1 MAMTKSVTKKTDILK
16 NKKLTK
22 RDRLYVGLD
31 VHKVNHHVGFWL
43 NGKIVKTLV
52 MPADNF
58 KVAELLNP
66 YRIALK
72 KVVYEAGPTGFHLA
86 RFLQQC
92 EFPTEVIAPSEI
104 PEIRN
109 NKAKSDRLD
118 CRKLAT
124 YSAKGLLK
132 SIGIPTVQQES
143 GRQLSRHRDQLVSK
157 RKRAKQQIKGLL
169 LQYGIKEPKS
179 LLNFSRAGI
188 FELKNMDLCDEL
200 RFCIDSL
207 IEELSYFEGKIK
219 ETEKHMTVLFKQPEN
234 KKAFD
239 IVHSHPGIGNVT
251 GRQFVLELHDP
262 QRFTK
267 PTEIASYL
275 GLCPKVNQ
283 SGKRRKDGN
292 IVMTSRATLRANLIE
307 ASWAWIRK
315 DSHAKS
321 VFMRLLR
328 NTGESKKAIVAMARR
343 LAIHLWK
350 MLCTQENYRPTA

>member
-1 MAMTKSVTKKTDILK
+1 
-16 NKKLTK
+16 
-22 RDRLYVGLD
+22 
-31 VHKVNHHVGFWL
+31 
-43 NGKIVKTLV
+43 
-52 MPADNF
+52 
-58 KVAELLNP
+58 
-66 YRIALK
+66 
-72 KVVYEAGPTGFHLA
+72 
-86 RFLQQC
+86 
-92 EFPTEVIAPSEI
+92 
-104 PEIRN
+104 
-109 NKAKSDRLD
+109 
-118 CRKLAT
+118 
-124 YSAKGLLK
+124 
-132 SIGIPTVQQES
+132 
-143 GRQLSRHRDQLVSK
+143 
-157 RKRAKQQIKGLL
+157 
-169 LQYGIKEPKS
+169 
-179 LLNFSRAGI
+179 
-188 FELKNMDLCDEL
+188 MDLCDEL

>member
-1 MAMTKSVTKKTDILK
+1 MAKRVTKKTDILK
-16 NKKLTK
+16 NKKFTK
-22 RDRLYVGLD
+22 RDRLYIGFD
-31 VHKVNHHVGFWL
+31 VHKDKHHVAFWL
-43 NGKIVKTLV
+43 NGTIVDTRV
-52 MPADNF
+52 MLADNV
-58 KVAELLNP
+58 KVAKMLEP
-66 YRIALK
+66 YRIAIK
-72 KVVYEAGPTGFHLA
+72 EIVYEAGPTGFHLA
-86 RFLQQC
+86 RFLR
-92 EFPTEVIAPSEI
+92 ERGFPTEVIAPSET

-109 NKAKSDRLD
+109 VKAKSDRLD

-124 YSAKGLLK
+124 FSAKGLLK
-132 SIGIPTVQQES
+132 SIGIPTAQQES
-143 GRQLSRHRDQLVSK
+143 DRQLSRHRDQLISK

-179 LLNFSRAGI
+179 LLNFSRVGI
-188 FELKNMDLCDEL
+188 AELKNMKLCEQL

-207 IEELSYFEGKIK
+207 IDELLYFEGKIK
-219 ETEKHMTVLFKQPEN
+219 ETEKQMTAMFKKPEN

-251 GRQFVLELHDP
+251 GRQYILEVHNP
-262 QRFTK
+262 RRFTK
-267 PTEIASYL
+267 STEITSYL

-315 DSHAKS
+315 DSHARA
-321 VFMRLLR
+321 VFTRLVH

-350 MLCTQENYRPTA
+350 MLCNQEYYRSAT

>member
-1 MAMTKSVTKKTDILK
+1 MTKRVTKKTDILK
-16 NKKLTK
+16 NKKFTK

-31 VHKVNHHVGFWL
+31 VHKINHHVAFWL
-43 NGKIVKTLV
+43 NGRIVKTLV
-52 MPADNF
+52 MPTDNF
-58 KVAELLNP
+58 SVAQLLNP

-92 EFPTEVIAPSEI
+92 EFPVEVIAPSEV
-104 PEIRN
+104 PEKRN
-109 NKAKSDRLD
+109 IKAKSDRLD
-118 CRKLAT
+118 CKKLAT

-132 SIGIPTVQQES
+132 SVGIPTAQQES
-143 GRQLSRHRDQLVSK
+143 DRQLSRHRDQLISK
-157 RKRAKQQIKGLL
+157 RKRVKQQIKGLL
-169 LQYGIKEPKS
+169 LQYGIEEPKG
-179 LLNFSRAGI
+179 LINFSKVGI
-188 FELKNMDLCDEL
+188 AELKNMDFCDEL
-200 RFCIDSL
+200 RFCIDNL
-207 IEELSYFEGKIK
+207 IDELAYFEDKVR
-219 ETEKHMTVLFKQPEN
+219 ETEKQMTVLFKQPAN
-234 KKAFD
+234 KKALD
-239 IVHSHPGIGNVT
+239 IALSHPGIGNIT
-251 GRQFVLELHDP
+251 GRQFILELHDP

-292 IVMTSRATLRANLIE
+292 VVMTSRATLRANLIE

-315 DSHAKS
+315 DGHAKS

-350 MLCTQENYRPTA
+350 MLCNQESYKAAA